1 MMRTDQGSFNLPIG
15 EGNITEQS
23 TGVDLASYV
32 GEEPGIYTTPGG
44 ESKKYYGEPGKD
56 MIKEGTQEYIDTRDE
71 SDETLEEKRRKRLA
85 DSPAGM
91 KKQKSPIEMKTR
103 TGFKMKG
110 NPYKMG
116 KMQTASAVKM
126 AKEAMAKMKKE
137 NSAMEMGHKSPA
149 KAAKPDFPDID
160 GDGNTT
166 ESMKQAAAD
175 KKAGPNKLKKAT
187 KAERAEMAKGDKKMT
202 PEMMEAIKKRGKEMK
217 GKTPGTGMRKMS
229 AADRKELE
237 NLGKKSGTKMKKED
251 SPNKLKKPT
260 RKMDTAEEAPK
271 MKAEGK
277 AVAKMK
283 KEDSPNKKYKSAAQR
298 KAVHASK
305 ADGGKGNPN
314 KMKKESPA
322 KQKMEKVPSLGLK
335 PMDMKPYKEA
345 AEGRQLINMEKR
357 KRERMMKMAKENPEM
372 FFETFGQSPS
382 EYLSSLPYG

>member
-1 MMRTDQGSFNLPIG
+1 MAFKMR
-15 EGNITEQS
+15 GNPFK
-23 TGVDLASYV
+23 L
-32 GEEPGIYTTPGG
+32 
-44 ESKKYYGEPGKD
+44 GK
-56 MIKEGTQEYIDTRDE
+56 IATK
-71 SDETLEEKRRKRLA
+71 SA
-85 DSPAGM
+85 M
-91 KKQKSPIEMKTR
+91 KMKTS
-103 TGFKMKG
+103 
-110 NPYKMG
+110 YKM
-116 KMQTASAVKM
+116 
-126 AKEAMAKMKKE
+126 KEAMAKMKSPMELKKDSPMDKYKSDAQRKAVHASKAERGMTMKKE
-137 NSAMEMGHKSPA
+137 AAMKMGHKSPA

-202 PEMMEAIKKRGKEMK
+202 PEIMEAIKKRGK
-217 GKTPGTGMRKMS
+217 
-229 AADRKELE
+229 AA
-237 NLGKKSGTKMKKED
+237 
-251 SPNKLKKPT
+251 PNKLKKPT

-322 KQKMEKVPSLGLK
+322 KQKMEKVPSLELK
-335 PMDMKPYKEA
+335 PMDTKPYKEA
-345 AEGRQLINMEKR
+345 ARGRHLINMEKR
-357 KRERMMKMAKENPEM
+357 NRERMMKMAKENPEM